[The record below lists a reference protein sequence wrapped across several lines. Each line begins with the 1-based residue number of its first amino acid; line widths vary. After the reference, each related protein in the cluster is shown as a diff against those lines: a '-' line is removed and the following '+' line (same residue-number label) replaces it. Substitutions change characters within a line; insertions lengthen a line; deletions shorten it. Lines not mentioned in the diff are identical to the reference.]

1 MALTVLGNAIKAKEI
16 DVVVEA
22 PVKDFFARLEE
33 DYLGTELHAWDVADL
48 RPRERGDSVEKRGE
62 AFG

>member
-1 MALTVLGNAIKAKEI
+1 MALTVLGNATKVKET

-33 DYLGTELHAWDVADL
+33 DYLGTKLYAWML
-48 RPRERGDSVEKRGE
+48 LT
-62 AFG
+62 